1 MTDMK
6 KYDVIIV
13 GGGPAGLRCAEV
25 LGESSLS
32 VLLLEKED
40 GFGDKVCA
48 GGITRKDLSVID
60 IPDSIIEHKITNT
73 AVISAKR
80 NSIASA
86 NEAFVFTLD
95 RKELGQ
101 WQRKQINKDKVEVRT
116 NTKVTEIQSDY
127 LVVND
132 REKIGFKHLVGA
144 DGYKSI
150 VRKYLKIPQEKHL
163 IGIQY
168 LIPDPIENPRL
179 EIYLHS
185 KYFKSW
191 YAWAFPHKNSVTVG
205 CACDPKMMSARKLK
219 ENFHAWLKEKGF
231 NIENAH
237 YESAPISYDYRG
249 FKFGN
254 IYLIGEAGGFASG
267 LTGEGIYQS
276 LVSGET
282 AARTI
287 MDEQYQSDTFQS
299 VVRYNE
305 IQYKIMKFLYRAG
318 IFRGAVYE
326 LIVILLNNKKIKEK
340 IHNSFS

>member
-1 MTDMK
+1 MK
-6 KYDVIIV
+6 QYDVVIV
-13 GGGPAGLRCAEV
+13 GGGPAGLRCAAV

-32 VLLLEKED
+32 VLLLEKEN

-48 GGITRKDLSVID
+48 GGITRKDLSVMD
-60 IPDSIIEHKITNT
+60 IPDNIIEHRITNT

-80 NSIASA
+80 DSVTSA
-86 NEAFVFTLD
+86 DEAFVFTLD
-95 RKELGQ
+95 RKDLGQ
-101 WQRKQINKDKVEVRT
+101 WQREQINKDKVDIR
-116 NTKVTEIQSDY
+116 NSARVTEIQPDY
-127 LVVND
+127 LVVNGE
-132 REKIGFKHLVGA
+132 EKIGYKHLVGA
-144 DGYKSI
+144 DGYNSV

-168 LIPDPIENPRL
+168 IIPDPIENPRL
-179 EIYLHS
+179 EIHLHA

-191 YAWAFPHKNSVTVG
+191 YAWVFPHKNSLTVG
-205 CACDPKMMSARKLK
+205 CACDPKMMSAGKLK
-219 ENFHAWLKEKGF
+219 ENFHIWLKEKGF
-231 NIENAH
+231 NIENAR

-287 MDEQYQSDTFQS
+287 MDEQYVSDTFKS
-299 VVRYNE
+299 VIRYNE

-318 IFRGAVYE
+318 IFRGTVYE
-326 LIVILLNNKKIKEK
+326 LIVMLLNNKKIKEK